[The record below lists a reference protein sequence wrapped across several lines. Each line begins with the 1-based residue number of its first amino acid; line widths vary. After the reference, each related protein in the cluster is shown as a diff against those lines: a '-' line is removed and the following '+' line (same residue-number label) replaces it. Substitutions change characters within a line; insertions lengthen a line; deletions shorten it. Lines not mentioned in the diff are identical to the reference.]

1 MSMTGSLQDVRRMT
15 RVVRMELDS
24 RVLASVC
31 MRVDLRGVDMFDA
44 SGIELDRVRLAEGEE
59 RVGERALLLAHE
71 FEVDM
76 TGELS
81 LGTFVALL
89 SLGSAFEIEAALV
102 VADDEDD
109 TSRDGRGWKKAV
121 IGRVPAAA
129 VFFAGLA
136 MTGGFVC

>member
-1 MSMTGSLQDVRRMT
+1 MSMTGSLRDVRRMT

-44 SGIELDRVRLAEGEE
+44 SGTELDRVRLAEGEE
-59 RVGERALLLAHE
+59 RVGERALLLAHK

-102 VADDEDD
+102 VADNEDD
-109 TSRDGRGWKKAV
+109 ASRDDRGWKKAV
-121 IGRVPAAA
+121 IGREPAAA
-129 VFFAGLA
+129 DFFVGLA

>member
-1 MSMTGSLQDVRRMT
+1 MSITGSLQDVRRMT

-59 RVGERALLLAHE
+59 RVGERALLLAHK

-109 TSRDGRGWKKAV
+109 ASRDGRGWKKAV

-129 VFFAGLA
+129 VFFVGLA